1 MRGIPDR
8 SGIVRR
14 SPDQRG
20 IVGGTSGHI
29 VVGALLRPAI
39 GALVVAV
46 TAGIGIGSRSVE
58 APVVTALRTVMG
70 VLVAAGTAP
79 GM

>member
-1 MRGIPDR
+1 M
-8 SGIVRR
+8 
-14 SPDQRG
+14 
-20 IVGGTSGHI
+20 
-29 VVGALLRPAI
+29 VGALLRPAI
-39 GALVVAV
+39 GALGVAV
-46 TAGIGIGSRSVE
+46 TVK

>member
-1 MRGIPDR
+1 M
-8 SGIVRR
+8 
-14 SPDQRG
+14 
-20 IVGGTSGHI
+20 
-29 VVGALLRPAI
+29 VGALLHPAI
-39 GALVVAV
+39 GALGVAV
-46 TAGIGIGSRSVE
+46 TAGVK